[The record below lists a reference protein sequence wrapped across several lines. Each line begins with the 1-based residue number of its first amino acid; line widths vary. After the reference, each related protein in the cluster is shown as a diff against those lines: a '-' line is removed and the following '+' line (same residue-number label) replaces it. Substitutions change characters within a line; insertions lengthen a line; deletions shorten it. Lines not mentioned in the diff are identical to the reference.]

1 MDATLQAEKRDGRGK
16 NEARRLRAA
25 GRIPAVVYGTE
36 KNKATEI
43 AVDPKVL
50 LRILH
55 SESGVNTL
63 IGLEGAGLS
72 AGGKVLVKEYQLD
85 PIDHKLLHADF
96 YAVAMDKM
104 LTVTVPVVLK
114 GEPRGVKQ
122 QGGVVDFVNR
132 EIEVECLPADIPEH
146 IDIDI
151 SELMLHQ
158 GIRVRDLAQD
168 GKWKPVSEPEMM
180 IVHVV
185 TVKVEEA
192 PAAAEVTAAA
202 AAPGAAAA
210 EPEVIKKGKKEEDE
224 AEKGEKKEKK

>member
-25 GRIPAVVYGTE
+25 GKIPAVVYGTE
-36 KNKATEI
+36 KNKALEI
-43 AVDPKVL
+43 AVDPRVL

-63 IGLEGAGLS
+63 IGLEGAGL
-72 AGGKVLVKEYQLD
+72 ATGGKVLVKEYQLD

-96 YAVAMDKM
+96 YAVAMDKKIEV
-104 LTVTVPVVLK
+104 TVTVVIK
-114 GEPRGVKQ
+114 GEPKGVKQ

-132 EIEVECLPADIPEH
+132 EIEVECLPGDIPEH

-158 GIRVRDLAQD
+158 GIRVRDLPKND
-168 GKWKPVSEPEMM
+168 KWTPVSEPEMM

-185 TVKVEEA
+185 TIK
-192 PAAAEVTAAA
+192 
-202 AAPGAAAA
+202 
-210 EPEVIKKGKKEEDE
+210 PEVIKKGKKEEDKE
-224 AEKGEKKEKK
+224 EKK

>member
-1 MDATLQAEKRDGRGK
+1 MDATLRAEPREGRGK

-25 GRIPAVVYGTE
+25 GKIPAVVYGTE
-36 KNKATEI
+36 KNKALEI
-43 AVDPKVL
+43 AVDPRTL

-55 SESGVNTL
+55 SEAGVNTL
-63 IGLEGAGLS
+63 IGLEGAGLA

-96 YAVAMDKM
+96 YAVAMDK
-104 LTVTVPVVLK
+104 TIVVTVPIVIK
-114 GEPRGVKQ
+114 GEPKGVKQ

-132 EIEVECLPADIPEH
+132 EIEVECLPGDIPER
-146 IDIDI
+146 IDVDI

-158 GIRVRDLAQD
+158 GIRVRDLPKSD
-168 GKWKPVSEPEMM
+168 KVKPISEADMM

-192 PAAAEVTAAA
+192 PAPAETAVAAGTAAA
-202 AAPGAAAA
+202 PAAPA
-210 EPEVIKKGKKEEDE
+210 EPEVIKKGKKEEDKE
-224 AEKGEKKEKK
+224 EKK

>member
-1 MDATLQAEKRDGRGK
+1 MDATLQAEKREGRGK
-16 NEARRLRAA
+16 NEARRLRAN

-36 KNKATEI
+36 QSKATEI

-63 IGLEGAGLS
+63 IGLDGIGLAS
-72 AGGKVLVKEYQLD
+72 GQKVLVKEDQLD
-85 PIDHKLLHADF
+85 PIDHRLLHADF

-104 LTVTVPVVLK
+104 LTLTVPIVLK
-114 GEPRGVKQ
+114 GEPKGVKQ
-122 QGGVVDFVNR
+122 QGGIVDFVNR

-158 GIRVRDLAQD
+158 GIRVRDLPQSD
-168 GKWKPVSEPEMM
+168 KWTPVSEGEMM

-185 TVKVEEA
+185 TVKIEEA
-192 PAAAEVTAAA
+192 PAADAAA
-202 AAPGAAAA
+202 VAAVPAAPA
-210 EPEVIKKGKKEEDE
+210 EPEVIKKGKKEEDKE
-224 AEKGEKKEKK
+224 EKK